1 MRRYT
6 LEVGGKQYVIEVQEI
21 TADRY
26 QVFADDQTFD
36 VRLKDTEDLAEAT
49 ITPQMVPARG
59 NHLSPPPMP
68 AIRPVAGSASPTTAP
83 PLPPERPRPATDT
96 GVVGALTAPMPGKI
110 LTIEVGVGARI
121 SRGQTLLIL
130 EAMKMKNAIKA
141 PQDGVVMA
149 IAVQPEQSVA
159 FGDLLL
165 QLGGE

>member
-1 MRRYT
+1 
-6 LEVGGKQYVIEVQEI
+6 
-21 TADRY
+21 
-26 QVFADDQTFD
+26 
-36 VRLKDTEDLAEAT
+36 
-49 ITPQMVPARG
+49 
-59 NHLSPPPMP
+59 
-68 AIRPVAGSASPTTAP
+68 
-83 PLPPERPRPATDT
+83 
-96 GVVGALTAPMPGKI
+96 MPGKI

>member
-6 LEVGGKQYVIEVQEI
+6 LEVGGKQYVIEVQEV
-21 TADRY
+21 TAERY
-26 QVFADDQTFD
+26 QVFVDDQTFD

-49 ITPQMVPARG
+49 ITPQIVPARG
-59 NHLSPPPMP
+59 NHLPPPMP
-68 AIRPVAGSASPTTAP
+68 AIRPVAGSTGPTTAP
-83 PLPPERPRPATDT
+83 PVPPERPRPATDT

-110 LTIEVGVGARI
+110 LTITVGVGARV

-141 PQDGVVMA
+141 PQDGVVA
-149 IAVQPEQSVA
+149 AVAVQPEQSVA